1 MHSEERWLLPSAPV
15 IPAVG
20 PTGSPQEAAY
30 QPCTLGGNQ
39 LCLTRVSALKTVTEL
54 CNVNYFTGLHDR
66 NDLEI
71 LSQEKVPPELHS
83 REPKPAAWRLQ
94 TREGM

>member
-1 MHSEERWLLPSAPV
+1 MHSEEGWLLPSASV
-15 IPAVG
+15 IPAAG
-20 PTGSPQEAAY
+20 PTGRPQEAAY

-39 LCLTRVSALKTVTEL
+39 LSLTQVSEL
-54 CNVNYFTGLHDR
+54 CTVNYFMTGPHNR
-66 NDLEI
+66 IDLEI